1 MTVAIRLENVSKKFT
16 LKRSRPRSW
25 QEVLLGLV
33 NQKQPTKQ
41 PQDIFWVLKD
51 ASFAIKQGETVGLIG
66 ANGTGKSTLLKLLAN
81 IIRPTCGRIEVN
93 GRVSALL
100 EVGSGFHP
108 DLTGRENIFLNGAIL
123 GLSRSE
129 IRHRLDEIIAFSE
142 LEQFIDLPVKHYSSG
157 MYVRLG
163 FSVAVHVQPTIL
175 LIDEVLAVGDAA
187 FQRKCIEQID
197 QLRQEGTT
205 ILFVS
210 HSPDLIAKICQR
222 VIWLQEG
229 RVVADGA
236 VESVIKQY
244 LWHTFEHSSVS
255 TAGHLAQQWGTGE
268 VKIERV
274 CLLDKN
280 GAERNT
286 FVTGEP
292 FTIEIHYQ
300 AFRRIERPIFG
311 LGIHRSDGMHVT
323 GPNTRF
329 GGLEIPWIEGKGVV
343 RYKVPSLP
351 LLEGTYHISVSSHD
365 WEDIKM
371 FDFHDHLY
379 TFQVFYMAGERYG
392 AISLNGAWSWDSYNN
407 GKNSDRPQLTE

>member
-1 MTVAIRLENVSKKFT
+1 MTTAIRLENVSKKFV

-25 QEVLLGLV
+25 QETLLGLV
-33 NQKQPTKQ
+33 RKQHIPEQ
-41 PQDIFWVLKD
+41 QDIFWVLKN
-51 ASFAIKQGETVGLIG
+51 ASFVIKQGETVGLIG

-81 IIRPTCGRIEVN
+81 IIRPTSGRIEVN

-108 DLTGRENIFLNGAIL
+108 DLTGRENIYLNGAIL

-129 IRHRLDEIIAFSE
+129 VRRRLDEIIAFSE
-142 LEQFIDLPVKHYSSG
+142 LQQSIDLPVKHYSSG

-175 LIDEVLAVGDAA
+175 LIDEVLAVGDAS

-197 QLRQEGTT
+197 QLQQEGIT

-210 HSPDLIAKICQR
+210 HSPDLIAKICR
-222 VIWLQEG
+222 RAIWLDEG
-229 RVVADGA
+229 QVIADGP
-236 VESVIKQY
+236 VDSVIKQY
-244 LWHTFEHSSVS
+244 LWHTFEHSTVS
-255 TAGHLAQQWGTGE
+255 GARKTEKQWGSGE

-280 GAERNT
+280 GAERT
-286 FVTGEP
+286 AFITGEP
-292 FTIEIHYQ
+292 LTVELHYH
-300 AFRRIERPIFG
+300 ALRRIERPIFG
-311 LGIHRSDGMHVT
+311 LGIHRSDGVHVT

-329 GGLEIPWIEGKGVV
+329 GGLDIPWIEGKGVV
-343 RYKVPSLP
+343 RYKVPALP
-351 LLEGTYHISVSSHD
+351 LLEGTYHVSVSSHD

-379 TFQVFYMAGERYG
+379 TFQVFYLAGERYG

-407 GKNSDRPQLTE
+407 GKHG